1 MSKQRVFV
9 PRNIVNLMSPEDR
22 KRLGVYTSEEERIR
36 ANLVCEREIHDQFGK
51 WLYKKGF
58 EDCYHSD
65 PVRRPTIKAGLPD
78 FGVYRDSRIIW
89 IEFKV
94 HPNKLTPVQEQCFE
108 RMGRNGNIIMVCHDS
123 PEAERI
129 VSKFFNLP
137 HSGESSRPPG
147 ESAPVTR
154 HGESRATHGP

>member
-1 MSKQRVFV
+1 MSRNSRVFV
-9 PRNIVNLMSPEDR
+9 PPNIARLMSPSDR
-22 KRLGVYTSEEERIR
+22 KANGILTPEEERAR
-36 ANLVCEREIHDQFGK
+36 ANLTCEREIHSQFGK
-51 WLYKKGF
+51 WLYKRGI
-58 EDCYHSD
+58 EDYYHSD

-78 FGVYRDSRIIW
+78 FGVPYNSRIIW

-129 VSKFFNLP
+129 VTKFFNLP
-137 HSGESSRPPG
+137 
-147 ESAPVTR
+147 
-154 HGESRATHGP
+154 